1 MNSLE
6 LLIATGNAGKVAEL
20 RELLAQ
26 VPARLLSLDDVG
38 LTGLDVAEDAGSLAG
53 NAAAKARAYAEAAGL
68 LALADDTGLFVD
80 ALDGAPGIYPA
91 RYGGPGLL
99 MAERRALLLEALS
112 GVPDARR
119 TAAFRAVVAL
129 ANPRTGQVQTAQ
141 GECAG
146 RIAQTESN
154 GSTGFGYDPL
164 FIPDGYTLS
173 FSDLSAA
180 EKNRISHRA
189 RAVQAMIPLLLAQAA
204 DSR

>member
-6 LLIATGNAGKVAEL
+6 LLIATSNAGKVAEL
-20 RELLAQ
+20 REMLAQ

-38 LTGLDVAEDAGSLAG
+38 LTGLDVAEDAGSLEG
-53 NAAAKARAYAEAAGL
+53 NAAAKAQAYAQAAGL

-91 RYGGPGLL
+91 RYGGPGLM

-141 GECAG
+141 GACAG

-154 GSTGFGYDPL
+154 GSAGFGYDPL
-164 FIPDGYTLS
+164 FIPDGYSLS
-173 FSDLSAA
+173 FSDLPAA

-204 DSR
+204 G